1 MAIILKIISSI
12 KIIFLL
18 VFFIGFA
25 QKAYLQENKIYFE
38 LDYNTFDHKKLKD
51 FQSNL
56 SEDFEPVRVKTVDDF
71 SSNLGFTIGYEL
83 TSINASLYFSYTT
96 TGGKLSYG
104 DYSGEIRILQPL
116 KGYSYGVIYSVFLA
130 KDKFQKRL
138 RINFKTINTLSTFET
153 NSYYRLEDS
162 IAKDDFKFSSFD
174 FGLGSFLQYEQP
186 ISIFKLRLK
195 LGYDQVFG
203 GKLKFSENK
212 EAYLLDATGSTV
224 RTNWSGLRTGLGI
237 SYSF

>member
-1 MAIILKIISSI
+1 MALISKIISS
-12 KIIFLL
+12 KKNIFLL

-25 QKAYLQENKIYFE
+25 QEAYLQENKIYFE
-38 LDYNTFDHKKLKD
+38 VDYNTFDHKKLKD
-51 FQSNL
+51 FQRNL
-56 SEDFEPVRVKTVDDF
+56 SDDFQPVRIKTVDDF

-83 TSINASLYFSYTT
+83 TNINAALYFSYTT

-116 KGYSYGVIYSVFLA
+116 IGYSYGVVYSVFLA
-130 KDKFQKRL
+130 KNKFKNRL
-138 RINFKTINTLSTFET
+138 RISFKTINTFSTFEI

-162 IAKDDFKFSSFD
+162 VVKDDFKFSSFD

-186 ISIFKLRLK
+186 VSIFKLRLK

-203 GKLKFSENK
+203 GKLKFSENN
-212 EAYLLDATGSTV
+212 EAYLQDARGSTV